1 MNNTMVASVLNLDRK
16 AVKEL
21 KITDPYSIHRVV
33 YSLFEDVRT
42 DKEKLSGKASGI
54 VYADQGGTFHGRQ
67 ILIVSNRIP
76 SSCVEG
82 KYGQVE
88 SKKIGPSFLNFDNY
102 RFKVIVNPCTRN
114 NKTRKLVPVK
124 GRNAIA
130 RWFSR
135 RSEKNW
141 GFTTLNKHLQ
151 VDKIE
156 VLQFKGKKQRQITI
170 ARASLTGV
178 FHVTDQKKFA
188 HSFLQGIGRG
198 GAFGCGLLQIVPQT
212 NNPYIK

>member
-1 MNNTMVASVLNLDRK
+1 MTQQRIYNFNAGPAALPLQVLQ
-16 AVKEL
+16 E
-21 KITDPYSIHRVV
+21 IQT
-33 YSLFEDVRT
+33 
-42 DKEKLSGKASGI
+42 
-54 VYADQGGTFHGRQ
+54 
-67 ILIVSNRIP
+67 
-76 SSCVEG
+76 
-82 KYGQVE
+82 
-88 SKKIGPSFLNFDNY
+88 SFLNFDNY

-114 NKTRKLVPVK
+114 NRTRKLVPVK

-156 VLQFKGKKQRQITI
+156 VLQFKGKKQRPITI